1 MGKLRNFYEKVTD
14 FLWESYVISKRL
26 QFCIFGRNYSQC
38 ISSPG
43 ISDKTYIIHI
53 PSEHIK
59 DTAKDSVTTES
70 LAAFILQSMSTPV
83 EYD

>member
-1 MGKLRNFYEKVTD
+1 MKSYKM
-14 FLWESYVISKRL
+14 ESYVISKIL
-26 QFCIFGRNYSQC
+26 QFCIFGRYYTRC

-43 ISDKTYIIHI
+43 ISDKTHIRHI
-53 PSEHIK
+53 PNEYIK

-70 LAAFILQSMSTPV
+70 LAAFILQNMSTPV